1 MHTSASRLKRCVERS
16 PCISPPG
23 QPKDT
28 RMQTIKPTDSAAQ
41 PSRPPQTLPDSRQ
54 TATANGQSAA
64 LTSKPTLRSHWKR
77 AVIVLPILF
86 AGLLVALV
94 LATTIGSVS
103 ISASEI
109 VKMTLNG
116 TGLFHFQQTWDAADE
131 IIIFQLRLPH
141 VIGAALVGAALA
153 VGGVLFQ
160 GLLRNPLADPYLI
173 GISAGSG
180 LGITI
185 GFALPASF
193 VLLGFGQ
200 IAAFAFIGAVL
211 AVMLV
216 YWLARVGGRTPV
228 VSLLLAG
235 MVVTALM
242 NAIQALLLYLYPG
255 LQLRL
260 RSVIGWLWGG
270 IAVQDWGQV
279 GIAALLI
286 LIGILIALSFGPTL
300 NALALG
306 EEGAAYLGI
315 NVERQK
321 TLLIAVA
328 SLLTAASVTIAGL
341 VGFVGLVV
349 PHALRLVIGPGHRL
363 LLPASALGGALFLV
377 VADLLA
383 RSLIAPSELPLG
395 VLTALV
401 GGPFFLYLLRRSG
414 RDYRW

>member
-1 MHTSASRLKRCVERS
+1 MST
-16 PCISPPG
+16 
-23 QPKDT
+23 T
-28 RMQTIKPTDSAAQ
+28 KPAENSAQ
-41 PSRPPQTLPDSRQ
+41 PSPPSQLATLSGNTPASLTNRERG
-54 TATANGQSAA
+54 NQSHVF
-64 LTSKPTLRSHWKR
+64 KQRSHWKR
-77 AVIVLPILF
+77 SIIIPLLLF
-86 AGLLVALV
+86 VGLLIALV
-94 LATTIGSVS
+94 FATTIGSVP
-103 ISASEI
+103 ISAENI
-109 VKMTLNG
+109 VQITLNS
-116 TGLFHFQQTWDAADE
+116 TGLFHFRQTWDTTDE

-141 VIGAALVGAALA
+141 VVGAALVGAALA
-153 VGGVLFQ
+153 TGGVLFQ
-160 GLLRNPLADPYLI
+160 GLLRNPLGDPYLI
-173 GISAGSG
+173 GISAGAG
-180 LGITI
+180 LGVTV
-185 GFALPASF
+185 GFAIPTSLIF
-193 VLLGFGQ
+193 LGFGQ
-200 IAAFAFIGAVL
+200 VAAFAFVGAVV

-260 RSVIGWLWGG
+260 RPVIGWLWGG

-279 GIAALLI
+279 GLAALLI
-286 LIGILIALSFGPTL
+286 VGGILIALSFSTTL

-306 EEGAAYLGI
+306 EEGATYLGI

-349 PHALRLVIGPGHRL
+349 PHALRLLIGPSHRL

-377 VADLLA
+377 IADLLA
-383 RSLIAPSELPLG
+383 RALIAPSELPLG

-414 RDYRW
+414 REYRW

>member
-1 MHTSASRLKRCVERS
+1 
-16 PCISPPG
+16 
-23 QPKDT
+23 
-28 RMQTIKPTDSAAQ
+28 MQTTRPTDSAEQ
-41 PSRPPQTLPDSRQ
+41 PTPLLQTLAGSEQ
-54 TATANGQSAA
+54 AAA
-64 LTSKPTLRSHWKR
+64 LSQKNAALADESASRRRWKR
-77 AVIVLPILF
+77 AVIVLPILCV
-86 AGLLVALV
+86 GLLIALV
-94 LATTIGSVS
+94 LATTIGSVP
-103 ISASEI
+103 ISAAEI
-109 VKMTLNG
+109 VKMTLNS
-116 TGLFHFQQTWDAADE
+116 TGLFHFRRTWGDADE

-185 GFALPASF
+185 GFALPAS
-193 VLLGFGQ
+193 LLFFGFGQ
-200 IAAFAFIGAVL
+200 IAAFAFVGAIV
-211 AVMLV
+211 AVVLV

-279 GIAALLI
+279 GTAALLI
-286 LIGILIALSFGPTL
+286 LSGILLALSFSSTL

-306 EEGAAYLGI
+306 EEGATYLGV

-328 SLLTAASVTIAGL
+328 SLLTAAAVTIAGL

-377 VADLLA
+377 IADLLA

>member
-1 MHTSASRLKRCVERS
+1 
-16 PCISPPG
+16 
-23 QPKDT
+23 
-28 RMQTIKPTDSAAQ
+28 MQTIKPIEGAVQLPAPQAPVIDAQAGASGSTRAGQETASAPAQ
-41 PSRPPQTLPDSRQ
+41 RSR
-54 TATANGQSAA
+54 
-64 LTSKPTLRSHWKR
+64 WKR
-77 AVIVLPILF
+77 AIIVLPILF
-86 AGLLVALV
+86 AGLIVALIF
-94 LATTIGSVS
+94 ATAIGSVP

-109 VKMTLNG
+109 IKIMLNS
-116 TGLFHFQQTWDAADE
+116 TGLFHFRQTWDTADA

-153 VGGVLFQ
+153 VAGVLFQ
-160 GLLRNPLADPYLI
+160 GLLRNPLGDPYLI
-173 GISAGSG
+173 GISAGAG
-180 LGITI
+180 LGVTI
-185 GFALPASF
+185 GFALPASL

-200 IAAFAFIGAVL
+200 IAAFAFIGAL
-211 AVMLV
+211 IAVMLV

-235 MVVTALM
+235 MVITALM

-270 IAVQDWGQV
+270 IAVENWGQV
-279 GIAALLI
+279 GIVALLI
-286 LIGILIALSFGPTL
+286 LAGILVSLSFAPTL

-306 EEGAAYLGI
+306 EEGASYLGI

-321 TLLIAVA
+321 TLLIAFA

>member
-1 MHTSASRLKRCVERS
+1 
-16 PCISPPG
+16 
-23 QPKDT
+23 
-28 RMQTIKPTDSAAQ
+28 MQTIKPASRAEQQTRASRSLPGGAPAAVPESSDSIGAGEPA
-41 PSRPPQTLPDSRQ
+41 
-54 TATANGQSAA
+54 
-64 LTSKPTLRSHWKR
+64 LRSRWKR
-77 AVIVLPILF
+77 AIVVLPLLF
-86 AGLLVALV
+86 VGLLVALV
-94 LATTIGSVS
+94 FATAIGSVP
-103 ISASEI
+103 INAGEI
-109 VKMTLNG
+109 IKITLNS
-116 TGLFHFQQTWDAADE
+116 TGLFHFRQTWDAADE
-131 IIIFQLRLPH
+131 IIILQLRLPH
-141 VIGAALVGAALA
+141 VLGAALVGAALA

-193 VLLGFGQ
+193 VLFGFGQ
-200 IAAFAFIGAVL
+200 IAAFAFVGAIA
-211 AVMLV
+211 AVVLV

-270 IAVQDWGQV
+270 VAVQDWSQV
-279 GIAALLI
+279 GIVALLI
-286 LIGILIALSFGPTL
+286 LIGILLSLSLGSTL

-306 EEGAAYLGI
+306 EEGAAYLGV

-321 TLLIAVA
+321 ALLIAVA
-328 SLLTAASVTIAGL
+328 SLLTATSVTIAGL

-377 VADLLA
+377 IADLLA

-414 RDYRW
+414 KDYRW

>member
-1 MHTSASRLKRCVERS
+1 
-16 PCISPPG
+16 
-23 QPKDT
+23 
-28 RMQTIKPTDSAAQ
+28 MQTIKPADSAAQ
-41 PSRPPQTLPDSRQ
+41 PLPSSQTLSGSLP
-54 TATANGQSAA
+54 AA
-64 LTSKPTLRSHWKR
+64 ESTGSQGRRLALRSHWKR
-77 AVIVLPILF
+77 AVIVLPVLF
-86 AGLLVALV
+86 AGLLAALV
-94 LATTIGSVS
+94 FATAIGSVP
-103 ISASEI
+103 ISAAEI
-109 VKMTLNG
+109 VQMTLNNS
-116 TGLFHFQQTWDAADE
+116 GLFHFRQTWSAADG

-141 VIGAALVGAALA
+141 VLGAALVGAALA

-185 GFALPASF
+185 GFALPASI
-193 VLLGFGQ
+193 VVLGFGQ
-200 IAAFAFIGAVL
+200 IAAFAFVGAIL
-211 AVMLV
+211 AVALV

-255 LQLRL
+255 LQLKL

-286 LIGILIALSFGPTL
+286 LIGVLLALSFGPTL
-300 NALALG
+300 NALAVG

-328 SLLTAASVTIAGL
+328 SLLTAAAVTIAGL

>member
-1 MHTSASRLKRCVERS
+1 
-16 PCISPPG
+16 
-23 QPKDT
+23 
-28 RMQTIKPTDSAAQ
+28 MQTSRPTDSAAPQ
-41 PSRPPQTLPDSRQ
+41 PHSSQLPAAGEQAADDAR
-54 TATANGQSAA
+54 SAA
-64 LTSKPTLRSHWKR
+64 SSRAQPHAETPTLRSHWKR

-86 AGLLVALV
+86 VGLLVALIF
-94 LATTIGSVS
+94 ATGIGSVQ
-103 ISASEI
+103 IGAEEI
-109 VKMTLNG
+109 IKITLNS
-116 TGLFHFQQTWDAADE
+116 THLFHFRQTWDDADA
-131 IIIFQLRLPH
+131 IIILQLRLPH
-141 VIGAALVGAALA
+141 VIGAALVGTALA
-153 VGGVLFQ
+153 VAGVLFQ
-160 GLLRNPLADPYLI
+160 GLLRNPLGDPYLI
-173 GISAGSG
+173 GISAGAG
-180 LGITI
+180 LGVTI
-185 GFALPASF
+185 GFALPAS
-193 VLLGFGQ
+193 LLFLSFGQ
-200 IAAFAFIGAVL
+200 IAVFAFVGALV
-211 AVMLV
+211 AVVLV

-270 IAVQDWGQV
+270 IAVQDWSQV

-286 LIGILIALSFGPTL
+286 LTGIVISFSFAPTL

-306 EEGAAYLGI
+306 EEGAAYLGV

-349 PHALRLVIGPGHRL
+349 PHALRLVLGPGHRL

-414 RDYRW
+414 QDYRW

>member
-1 MHTSASRLKRCVERS
+1 
-16 PCISPPG
+16 
-23 QPKDT
+23 
-28 RMQTIKPTDSAAQ
+28 MQTTRSADSAAQ
-41 PSRPPQTLPDSRQ
+41 QPSPSQTLS
-54 TATANGQSAA
+54 G
-64 LTSKPTLRSHWKR
+64 SKPVSVKSKERMTRPAGPVPRSRWKR
-77 AVIVLPILF
+77 AVIVLPVLL

-94 LATTIGSVS
+94 FATTIGSVP
-103 ISASEI
+103 ISAVEI
-109 VKMTLNG
+109 VKIVFNS
-116 TGLFHFQQTWDAADE
+116 TGLFHFRQTWDQADE
-131 IIIFQLRLPH
+131 VIIFELRLPH
-141 VIGAALVGAALA
+141 VLAAALVGAALA

-185 GFALPASF
+185 GFALPAS
-193 VLLGFGQ
+193 VLFLGFGQ
-200 IAAFAFIGAVL
+200 IAAFAFIGAVV
-211 AVMLV
+211 AVVLV

-242 NAIQALLLYLYPG
+242 DAVQALLLYLYPG

-286 LIGILIALSFGPTL
+286 VIGLLLAFSFGPTL

-306 EEGAAYLGI
+306 EEGATYLGV

-328 SLLTAASVTIAGL
+328 SLLTATAVTIAGL

-349 PHALRLVIGPGHRL
+349 PHALRLVLGPGHRL

>member
-1 MHTSASRLKRCVERS
+1 
-16 PCISPPG
+16 
-23 QPKDT
+23 
-28 RMQTIKPTDSAAQ
+28 MQTIKPTDSAAQ
-41 PSRPPQTLPDSRQ
+41 QSSPPQTLPEGGQAAASNRQ
-54 TATANGQSAA
+54 GATVAG
-64 LTSKPTLRSHWKR
+64 KPALRSHWKR
-77 AVIVLPILF
+77 AVIVLPMLF
-86 AGLLVALV
+86 AGLLAALV

-116 TGLFHFQQTWDAADE
+116 TGLFHFRQTWDAADE

-211 AVMLV
+211 AVVLV

-306 EEGAAYLGI
+306 EEGASYLGVH
-315 NVERQK
+315 VERQK

-377 VADLLA
+377 IADLLA

>member
-1 MHTSASRLKRCVERS
+1 
-16 PCISPPG
+16 
-23 QPKDT
+23 
-28 RMQTIKPTDSAAQ
+28 MQTIKPASSAEQ
-41 PSRPPQTLPDSRQ
+41 QTRS
-54 TATANGQSAA
+54 
-64 LTSKPTLRSHWKR
+64 LRSLPGGAQGAAPNSSGSIGAGKPALRSRWKR
-77 AVIVLPILF
+77 AIVVLPLLF

-94 LATTIGSVS
+94 FATAIGSVP
-103 ISASEI
+103 INAGEI
-109 VKMTLNG
+109 IKITLNS

-131 IIIFQLRLPH
+131 IIILQLRLPH
-141 VIGAALVGAALA
+141 VLGAALVGAALA

-193 VLLGFGQ
+193 VLFGFGQ
-200 IAAFAFIGAVL
+200 IAAFAFVGAIV
-211 AVMLV
+211 AVVLV
-216 YWLARVGGRTPV
+216 YWLARVGGRAPV

-242 NAIQALLLYLYPG
+242 DAIQALLLYLYPG

-260 RSVIGWLWGG
+260 RPVIGWLWGG
-270 IAVQDWGQV
+270 IAVQDWSQV
-279 GIAALLI
+279 GTAALLI
-286 LIGILIALSFGPTL
+286 FIGIALSFSLGSTL

-306 EEGAAYLGI
+306 EEGAAYLGV

-321 TLLIAVA
+321 ALLIAVA

-383 RSLIAPSELPLG
+383 RSLIAPAELPLG

-414 RDYRW
+414 KDYRW

>member
-1 MHTSASRLKRCVERS
+1 
-16 PCISPPG
+16 
-23 QPKDT
+23 
-28 RMQTIKPTDSAAQ
+28 MQTIKPANSAAQ
-41 PSRPPQTLPDSRQ
+41 PSPPSQTLPASGQ
-54 TATANGQSAA
+54 AAEATGSSQERRLA
-64 LTSKPTLRSHWKR
+64 LRSHWKR
-77 AVIVLPILF
+77 AVIVLPVLF
-86 AGLLVALV
+86 AGLLAALV
-94 LATTIGSVS
+94 FATAIGSVP
-103 ISASEI
+103 ISAAEI

-116 TGLFHFQQTWDAADE
+116 SALFHFHQTWSAADE

-185 GFALPASF
+185 GFALPASVVF
-193 VLLGFGQ
+193 LGFGQ
-200 IAAFAFIGAVL
+200 IAAFAFVGAILAVL
-211 AVMLV
+211 LV

-255 LQLRL
+255 LQLKL

-286 LIGILIALSFGPTL
+286 SIGVLLALSFGPTL
-300 NALALG
+300 NALAVG

-328 SLLTAASVTIAGL
+328 SLLTAAAVTIAGL

>member
-1 MHTSASRLKRCVERS
+1 
-16 PCISPPG
+16 
-23 QPKDT
+23 
-28 RMQTIKPTDSAAQ
+28 MQTTKPADSAAQ
-41 PSRPPQTLPDSRQ
+41 PLPSSQTLPGS
-54 TATANGQSAA
+54 GQAA
-64 LTSKPTLRSHWKR
+64 ESTSSQERGLARRSHWKR
-77 AVIVLPILF
+77 AVVVLPVLF
-86 AGLLVALV
+86 VGLLAALV
-94 LATTIGSVS
+94 FATAIGSVP
-103 ISASEI
+103 ISAAEI
-109 VKMTLNG
+109 VQMTLNG
-116 TGLFHFQQTWDAADE
+116 TGLFHFPQTWGAADE

-193 VLLGFGQ
+193 VILGFGQ
-200 IAAFAFIGAVL
+200 IAAFAFVGAVL
-211 AVMLV
+211 AVALV

-255 LQLRL
+255 LQLKL

-286 LIGILIALSFGPTL
+286 FIGTLLALSFGPTL
-300 NALALG
+300 NALAVG

-328 SLLTAASVTIAGL
+328 SLLTAAAVTIAGL

>member
-1 MHTSASRLKRCVERS
+1 
-16 PCISPPG
+16 
-23 QPKDT
+23 
-28 RMQTIKPTDSAAQ
+28 MQTIKPTDSARQSAQ
-41 PSRPPQTLPDSRQ
+41 PQQALPTIEQ
-54 TATANGQSAA
+54 TASSGSAGQAG
-64 LTSKPTLRSHWKR
+64 KPTLRSHWKR
-77 AVIVLPILF
+77 AIIVLPALF
-86 AGLLVALV
+86 AGLLAALV
-94 LATTIGSVS
+94 FATTIGSVH
-103 ISASEI
+103 INADEI
-109 VKMTLNG
+109 IKMTLNSA
-116 TGLFHFQQTWDAADE
+116 GLFHFRQTWDAADE

-141 VIGAALVGAALA
+141 VLGAALVGAALA

-185 GFALPASF
+185 GFALPVSF
-193 VLLGFGQ
+193 IVFGFGQ
-200 IAAFAFIGAVL
+200 IAALAFVGAVV
-211 AVMLV
+211 AVVLV
-216 YWLARVGGRTPV
+216 YWLARVGGRTPA

-270 IAVQDWGQV
+270 IAVQDWGQLGV
-279 GIAALLI
+279 AALLI
-286 LIGILIALSFGPTL
+286 VIGILLALSFGPTL

-328 SLLTAASVTIAGL
+328 SLLTAAAVTIAGL

-349 PHALRLVIGPGHRL
+349 PHALRLLIGPGHRL
-363 LLPASALGGALFLV
+363 LLPTSALGGALFLV

>member
-1 MHTSASRLKRCVERS
+1 
-16 PCISPPG
+16 
-23 QPKDT
+23 
-28 RMQTIKPTDSAAQ
+28 MQTTRPTDSAEQ
-41 PSRPPQTLPDSRQ
+41 PTPLLQTLAGSEQ
-54 TATANGQSAA
+54 AAA
-64 LTSKPTLRSHWKR
+64 LSQKNAALADESASRRRWKR
-77 AVIVLPILF
+77 AIVVLPLLF
-86 AGLLVALV
+86 VGLLVALV
-94 LATTIGSVS
+94 FATAIGSVP
-103 ISASEI
+103 INAGEI
-109 VKMTLNG
+109 IKITLNS
-116 TGLFHFQQTWDAADE
+116 TGLFHFRQTWDAADE
-131 IIIFQLRLPH
+131 IIILQLRLPH
-141 VIGAALVGAALA
+141 VLGAALVGAALA

-185 GFALPASF
+185 GFALPAS
-193 VLLGFGQ
+193 LLFFGFGQ
-200 IAAFAFIGAVL
+200 IAAFAFVGAIV
-211 AVMLV
+211 AVVLV

-279 GIAALLI
+279 GTAALLI
-286 LIGILIALSFGPTL
+286 LSGILLALSFSSTL

-306 EEGAAYLGI
+306 EEGATYLGM
-315 NVERQK
+315 NVESQK

-328 SLLTAASVTIAGL
+328 SLLTAAAVTIAGL

-377 VADLLA
+377 IADLLA

>member
-1 MHTSASRLKRCVERS
+1 MQTTGPVNSEMQSPHIPQPDTAPGRIPPTSATLNNPNQNKGTRPRS
-16 PCISPPG
+16 Y
-23 QPKDT
+23 
-28 RMQTIKPTDSAAQ
+28 
-41 PSRPPQTLPDSRQ
+41 
-54 TATANGQSAA
+54 
-64 LTSKPTLRSHWKR
+64 WKR
-77 AVIVLPILF
+77 GIIVLPLLLI
-86 AGLLVALV
+86 GLLIALV
-94 LATTIGSVS
+94 FATTIGAVP
-103 ISASEI
+103 IGADKI
-109 VKMTLNG
+109 IQITLNS
-116 TGLFHFQQTWDAADE
+116 TGLFHFQRTWNAADE
-131 IIIFQLRLPH
+131 VIIFQLRLPH

-153 VGGVLFQ
+153 TGGVLFQ
-160 GLLRNPLADPYLI
+160 GLLRNPLGDPYLI
-173 GISAGSG
+173 GISAGAG
-180 LGITI
+180 LGVTI
-185 GFALPASF
+185 GFAIPTGL

-200 IAAFAFIGAVL
+200 VAAFAFVGAVV

-216 YWLARVGGRTPV
+216 YWLARVGGHTPV

-260 RSVIGWLWGG
+260 RPVIGWLWGG
-270 IAVQDWGQV
+270 IAVQDWSQV
-279 GIAALLI
+279 GFAALLI
-286 LIGILIALSFGPTL
+286 VGGICISLSFSTTL

-306 EEGAAYLGI
+306 EEGATYLGI

-349 PHALRLVIGPGHRL
+349 PHTLRLIIGPGHRL

-377 VADLLA
+377 IADLLA
-383 RSLIAPSELPLG
+383 RALIAPSELPLG

>member
-1 MHTSASRLKRCVERS
+1 
-16 PCISPPG
+16 
-23 QPKDT
+23 
-28 RMQTIKPTDSAAQ
+28 MQTIKPADSAAQ
-41 PSRPPQTLPDSRQ
+41 QPRPPQALPDSEQ
-54 TATANGQSAA
+54 TTIPTNGSTNQANERA
-64 LTSKPTLRSHWKR
+64 LRSRWKR
-77 AVIVLPILF
+77 AIIVLPILF
-86 AGLLVALV
+86 AGLLIALV
-94 LATTIGSVS
+94 FATTIGSVP
-103 ISASEI
+103 INADEI
-109 VKMTLNG
+109 VKITLND
-116 TGLFHFQQTWDAADE
+116 TGLFHFRQTWDTADE

-141 VIGAALVGAALA
+141 VLGAALVGAALA

-185 GFALPASF
+185 GFALPASLI
-193 VLLGFGQ
+193 VLGFGQ
-200 IAAFAFIGAVL
+200 IATFAFIGAVL
-211 AVMLV
+211 AVALV

-228 VSLLLAG
+228 VALLLAG

-242 NAIQALLLYLYPG
+242 NALQALLLYLYPG

-279 GIAALLI
+279 GVAALLI
-286 LIGILIALSFGPTL
+286 LIGILLALSFGPTL

-306 EEGAAYLGI
+306 EEGATYLGI

-328 SLLTAASVTIAGL
+328 SLLTAAAVTIAGL

>member
-1 MHTSASRLKRCVERS
+1 
-16 PCISPPG
+16 
-23 QPKDT
+23 
-28 RMQTIKPTDSAAQ
+28 MQTINPADNAAQ
-41 PSRPPQTLPDSRQ
+41 EPQPHTTALPDAAQVAQSHSDSLSQSKDAAQRSR
-54 TATANGQSAA
+54 
-64 LTSKPTLRSHWKR
+64 WKR
-77 AVIVLPILF
+77 GMIVLPILF

-94 LATTIGSVS
+94 FAASIGSVP
-103 ISASEI
+103 ISADKIAKI
-109 VKMTLNG
+109 VLNT
-116 TGLFHFQQTWDAADE
+116 TGLFHFRQTWDTADE
-131 IIIFQLRLPH
+131 VIIFQLRLPH

-185 GFALPASF
+185 GLALPASVIVF
-193 VLLGFGQ
+193 GFGQ
-200 IAAFAFIGAVL
+200 VAAFAFIGALV

-279 GIAALLI
+279 GIAALLVI
-286 LIGILIALSFGPTL
+286 AGILLAFSLGPTL

-306 EEGAAYLGI
+306 EEGATYLGV

>member
-1 MHTSASRLKRCVERS
+1 M
-16 PCISPPG
+16 
-23 QPKDT
+23 
-28 RMQTIKPTDSAAQ
+28 
-41 PSRPPQTLPDSRQ
+41 
-54 TATANGQSAA
+54 
-64 LTSKPTLRSHWKR
+64 
-77 AVIVLPILF
+77 VLPLLF
-86 AGLLVALV
+86 VGLLVALV
-94 LATTIGSVS
+94 FATAIGSVP
-103 ISASEI
+103 INAGEI
-109 VKMTLNG
+109 IKITLNS
-116 TGLFHFQQTWDAADE
+116 TGLFHFRQTWDAADE
-131 IIIFQLRLPH
+131 IIILQLRLPH
-141 VIGAALVGAALA
+141 VLGAALVGAALA

-193 VLLGFGQ
+193 VLFGFGQ
-200 IAAFAFIGAVL
+200 IAAFAFVGAIA
-211 AVMLV
+211 AVVLV

-270 IAVQDWGQV
+270 VAVQDWSQV
-279 GIAALLI
+279 GIVALLI
-286 LIGILIALSFGPTL
+286 LIGILLSLSLGSTL

-306 EEGAAYLGI
+306 EEGAAYLGV

-321 TLLIAVA
+321 ALLIAVA
-328 SLLTAASVTIAGL
+328 SLLTATSVTIAGL

-377 VADLLA
+377 IADLLA

-414 RDYRW
+414 KDYRW

>member
-1 MHTSASRLKRCVERS
+1 
-16 PCISPPG
+16 
-23 QPKDT
+23 
-28 RMQTIKPTDSAAQ
+28 MQTIKPVDSAAEQ
-41 PSRPPQTLPDSRQ
+41 PLLPQAFPDSEQIDESGKAIGAR
-54 TATANGQSAA
+54 AD
-64 LTSKPTLRSHWKR
+64 KPALRSRWKR
-77 AVIVLPILF
+77 AVIVLPTLF
-86 AGLLVALV
+86 VGLLVALV
-94 LATTIGSVS
+94 FATSIGSVP
-103 ISASEI
+103 ISADEI

-116 TGLFHFQQTWDAADE
+116 TGLFHFRQTWDAADS

-185 GFALPASF
+185 GFALPAS
-193 VLLGFGQ
+193 VLFFGFGQ
-200 IAAFAFIGAVL
+200 IAVFAFVGAIVAVL
-211 AVMLV
+211 LV

-279 GIAALLI
+279 GIVALLI
-286 LIGILIALSFGPTL
+286 VTGILLAFSFGPTL

-306 EEGAAYLGI
+306 EEGATYLGVH
-315 NVERQK
+315 VERQK
-321 TLLIAVA
+321 TLLIAIA
-328 SLLTAASVTIAGL
+328 SLLTAAAVTIAGL

>member
-1 MHTSASRLKRCVERS
+1 
-16 PCISPPG
+16 
-23 QPKDT
+23 
-28 RMQTIKPTDSAAQ
+28 MQTTRSADSAAQ
-41 PSRPPQTLPDSRQ
+41 QLPSAPESQEAATSISSREPSGESTQRSRRKRSIIILP
-54 TATANGQSAA
+54 
-64 LTSKPTLRSHWKR
+64 L
-77 AVIVLPILF
+77 LF
-86 AGLLVALV
+86 AGLLVAFV
-94 LATTIGSVS
+94 CATSIGSVP

-116 TGLFHFQQTWDAADE
+116 TTLFHFRQTWDNADA

-193 VLLGFGQ
+193 VLFGFGQ
-200 IAAFAFIGAVL
+200 IAAFAFVGAVF
-211 AVMLV
+211 AVFLV

-270 IAVQDWGQV
+270 IAIQDWSQV
-279 GIAALLI
+279 GIVAALI
-286 LIGILIALSFGPTL
+286 LAGILLALCMASTL

-306 EEGAAYLGI
+306 EEGATYLGI

>member
-1 MHTSASRLKRCVERS
+1 
-16 PCISPPG
+16 
-23 QPKDT
+23 
-28 RMQTIKPTDSAAQ
+28 MQTTRSADSAAQ
-41 PSRPPQTLPDSRQ
+41 QSPSAPESQEAAASISSREPSGESTQRSRRKRSIVILP
-54 TATANGQSAA
+54 
-64 LTSKPTLRSHWKR
+64 L
-77 AVIVLPILF
+77 LF
-86 AGLLVALV
+86 AGLLVAFV
-94 LATTIGSVS
+94 CATSIGSVP

-116 TGLFHFQQTWDAADE
+116 TTLFHFRQTWDNADA

-193 VLLGFGQ
+193 VLFGFGQ
-200 IAAFAFIGAVL
+200 IAAFAFVGAVF
-211 AVMLV
+211 AVFLV

-270 IAVQDWGQV
+270 IAIQDWSQV
-279 GIAALLI
+279 GIVAALI
-286 LIGILIALSFGPTL
+286 LAGILLALSMASTL

-306 EEGAAYLGI
+306 EDGATYLGI

>member
-1 MHTSASRLKRCVERS
+1 
-16 PCISPPG
+16 
-23 QPKDT
+23 
-28 RMQTIKPTDSAAQ
+28 MQTIKPASRAEQQTRASRSLPGGAPAAVPESSDSIGGGEPA
-41 PSRPPQTLPDSRQ
+41 
-54 TATANGQSAA
+54 
-64 LTSKPTLRSHWKR
+64 LRSRWKR
-77 AVIVLPILF
+77 AIVVLPLLF
-86 AGLLVALV
+86 VGLLVALV
-94 LATTIGSVS
+94 FATAIGSVP
-103 ISASEI
+103 INAGEI
-109 VKMTLNG
+109 IKITLNS
-116 TGLFHFQQTWDAADE
+116 TGLFHFHQTWDAADE
-131 IIIFQLRLPH
+131 IIILQLRLPH
-141 VIGAALVGAALA
+141 VLGAALVGAALA

-193 VLLGFGQ
+193 VLFGFGQ
-200 IAAFAFIGAVL
+200 IAAFAFVGAIA
-211 AVMLV
+211 AVVLV

-270 IAVQDWGQV
+270 VAVQDWGQV
-279 GIAALLI
+279 GIVALLI
-286 LIGILIALSFGPTL
+286 LIGILLSLSLGSTL

-306 EEGAAYLGI
+306 EEGAAYLGV

-321 TLLIAVA
+321 ALLIAVA

-377 VADLLA
+377 IADLLA

-414 RDYRW
+414 KDYRW